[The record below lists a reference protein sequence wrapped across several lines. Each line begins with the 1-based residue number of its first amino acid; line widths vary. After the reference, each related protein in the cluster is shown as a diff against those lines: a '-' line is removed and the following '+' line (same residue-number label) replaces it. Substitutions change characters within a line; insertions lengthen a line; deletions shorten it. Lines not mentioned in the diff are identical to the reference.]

1 MTEQLLCKNLQ
12 HVAENNKAFT
22 SYSLKGREQIGRGK
36 FRLHIPY
43 GVVLFLVQF
52 ENSISTTLVFT
63 WKRLSWE
70 SSCCLSKR
78 SSEKAAISNIS
89 KQNNLKQKSKQSH
102 LFWIFF
108 SFSWCSTPKIQLFS
122 HRDVNNKSSNKIRL
136 GDDEAP
142 QQGLWRKSQSCL
154 KGVLWEDQ
162 LLEIF
167 WPNQSQSGY
176 IFLSWT
182 LFKVIFTVRPIT
194 HWNNLPR
201 VVSLEV

>member
-52 ENSISTTLVFT
+52 ENSISTTLVLT

-70 SSCCLSKR
+70 SSCCLSKG

-108 SFSWCSTPKIQLFS
+108 LF
-122 HRDVNNKSSNKIRL
+122 HGAAHPRY
-136 GDDEAP
+136 
-142 QQGLWRKSQSCL
+142 SC
-154 KGVLWEDQ
+154 
-162 LLEIF
+162 
-167 WPNQSQSGY
+167 
-176 IFLSWT
+176 FLIGM
-182 LFKVIFTVRPIT
+182 LIT
-194 HWNNLPR
+194 R
-201 VVSLEV
+201 VVIKSGWEMMRHHSKDCGGSHNPVSKECSGKISF

>member
-1 MTEQLLCKNLQ
+1 MAEENLDYTSLMEWFYFLC
-12 HVAENNKAFT
+12 
-22 SYSLKGREQIGRGK
+22 SLKTASVQLWYSPGKGLVGRAVAACPREALKRQQFPTSPNKTIWNKKASRVICSGFFFLFHGAAHPRYSCFLIGM
-36 FRLHIPY
+36 LI
-43 GVVLFLVQF
+43 
-52 ENSISTTLVFT
+52 T
-63 WKRLSWE
+63 
-70 SSCCLSKR
+70 
-78 SSEKAAISNIS
+78 
-89 KQNNLKQKSKQSH
+89 
-102 LFWIFF
+102 
-108 SFSWCSTPKIQLFS
+108 
-122 HRDVNNKSSNKIRL
+122 SSNKIRL